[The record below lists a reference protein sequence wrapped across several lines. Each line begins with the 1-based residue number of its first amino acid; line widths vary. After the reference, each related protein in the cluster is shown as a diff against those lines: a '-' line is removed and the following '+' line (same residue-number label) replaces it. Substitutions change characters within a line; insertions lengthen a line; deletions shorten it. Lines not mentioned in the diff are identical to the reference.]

1 MIYFTYLC
9 VCKLL
14 LYYYDAIMMQLRI
27 KEICKSKGITLND
40 LAERVGVSR
49 VSLSGI
55 ATGKQ
60 KPSFDTLERLSN
72 ALNITPAELFA
83 TPKEGTITCPHCGKP
98 IQFAAPE
105 KQKDEQ
111 EK

>member
-1 MIYFTYLC
+1 
-9 VCKLL
+9 
-14 LYYYDAIMMQLRI
+14 MMQLRI

-60 KPSFDTLERLSN
+60 KPSFDTLERLAD
-72 ALNITPAELFA
+72 ALNIPPAELFA
-83 TPKEGTITCPHCGKP
+83 AQPTSTITCPKCGTVLEVK
-98 IQFAAPE
+98 E
-105 KQKDEQ
+105 KE
-111 EK
+111 

>member
-1 MIYFTYLC
+1 
-9 VCKLL
+9 
-14 LYYYDAIMMQLRI
+14 MQLRI

-60 KPSFDTLERLSN
+60 KPSFDTLERLAD
-72 ALNITPAELFA
+72 ALNIAPAELFVP
-83 TPKEGTITCPHCGKP
+83 PKEDTVHCPHCGKP
-98 IQFAAPE
+98 IRVE
-105 KQKDEQ
+105 KGA
-111 EK
+111 

>member
-1 MIYFTYLC
+1 
-9 VCKLL
+9 
-14 LYYYDAIMMQLRI
+14 MMQLRI

-83 TPKEGTITCPHCGKP
+83 TPKEGTITCPHCGAVLEVK
-98 IQFAAPE
+98 E
-105 KQKDEQ
+105 RDK
-111 EK
+111 